1 MKSIQ
6 KEQILR
12 VNCPGFG
19 EENYLTVGK
28 AKPLDAYK
36 TIIVNPVSVFH
47 LFDRDLDLQREID
60 VKLGDGLTNLTIPS
74 DTILQSIQEDLKSKR
89 ILELVSFLEKGGL
102 LIYYLCRPF
111 LVQGDNVAI
120 DNYSWLESLAPD
132 SSPDDNIRHMSAVSH
147 GRIVEPTEHTEES
160 GFAKYL
166 NQSGIEWNTIIR
178 TDFLTEGYI
187 ALATAGPRKCIAGQL
202 VAGDQGGRIIFL
214 PAPYSPDFDK
224 TLIECVNIWYNQ
236 GEVDTTSVAVA
247 APVEA
252 AAKPATPSQPA
263 PPQTPQP
270 AAAAT
275 PPAAPQPVV
284 QATQPAAPAAAS
296 PRASS
301 TSNAAVQPL
310 PRKSAA
316 PAAAE
321 APSVA
326 PAATPPI
333 SPGTISSGGV
343 ERVPSQ
349 FTNSSS
355 QSKMPAAKLPDEDS
369 HPSTAA
375 TSTILPAMSQGALG
389 DFQPSNPQV
398 TAEFD
403 AEAVRA
409 FLASDQSITGPQ
421 GKGIEV
427 SETVSGSADQKPSAV
442 DILKE
447 LEALSLGEAEAPPAK
462 AAEPAA
468 ALNRNLFEE
477 LETLAQTV
485 PSDKVEPKAPAPAPV
500 ATPAPTATPTPA
512 APAAPPEAKAPAPEP
527 IKADVK
533 AAPEINLAQLLVDQA
548 ESKPATASAPEP
560 AKAEP
565 AEPESKATVK
575 AEIPEPPATPSTPT
589 AEAPASEAS
598 AAEAPAAAGQSN
610 FTPEQNF
617 DTSFQFESDFT
628 FTDLEKEFSNQ
639 PKQAPVNN
647 KEETAAPQ
655 PPEAKDLIKKME
667 EISKTTVSNDWAG
680 DVTFPDVEELKKERA
695 ALTESI
701 KQAQTKI
708 ASIDNKITQL
718 DALKNALL
726 GAEGGDLSNA
736 TVRVFNRLG
745 WNAALS
751 GKAGDEYH
759 LNGGGKTEFIAKLIK
774 SLTQAQRSD
783 LSSLA
788 SSVVEFWDK
797 NETEPKGILVACT
810 WTSKAPGDRTE
821 PDFADGLAEFA
832 QKKGLCLMTTSQLLC
847 MYRDIEMGKQT
858 SDEIRKRI
866 EETNGRLGGFQLITP
881 MAKV

>member
-60 VKLGDGLTNLTIPS
+60 VKLADGLTNLTIPS
-74 DTILQSIQEDLKSKR
+74 DTVLQSIQEDLKSKR

-147 GRIVEPTEHTEES
+147 GRIVEPTEHTDES

-166 NQSGIEWNTIIR
+166 GQTGIEWNTIIR

-236 GEVDTTSVAVA
+236 GEVDTAPFPVAT
-247 APVEA
+247 PVEA
-252 AAKPATPSQPA
+252 PKAAVSSQPA
-263 PPQTPQP
+263 PP
-270 AAAAT
+270 A
-275 PPAAPQPVV
+275 PAAPQP
-284 QATQPAAPAAAS
+284 APAVAAASAAASAS

-301 TSNAAVQPL
+301 TSNPSMG
-310 PRKSAA
+310 KT
-316 PAAAE
+316 E
-321 APSVA
+321 APTA
-326 PAATPPI
+326 PPSSLT
-333 SPGTISSGGV
+333 PGTISSGGV

-349 FTNSSS
+349 FTSSTS
-355 QSKMPAAKLPDEDS
+355 QSKMPAAKLPDLPN

-375 TSTILPAMSQGALG
+375 ATSTTLPAMTQGTLG
-389 DFQPSNPQV
+389 EFQPSNPQV

-409 FLASDQSITGPQ
+409 FLNSDQAITGPQ
-421 GKGIEV
+421 GKGMEV
-427 SETVSGSADQKPSAV
+427 TETVSVPADQKPSAV

-447 LEALSLGEAEAPPAK
+447 LEALSLGETDTTPTR

-485 PSDKVEPKAPAPAPV
+485 PSDKVEPKAQAPV
-500 ATPAPTATPTPA
+500 ATPAPAS
-512 APAAPPEAKAPAPEP
+512 APAPVPQAKAPAPEP
-527 IKADVK
+527 VK
-533 AAPEINLAQLLVDQA
+533 APEVKAKEPKATPEQDLAHLFSEPDDVTPEPAPA
-548 ESKPATASAPEP
+548 PAPAPAPEP
-560 AKAEP
+560 PKPELTVAP
-565 AEPESKATVK
+565 VVAEPEVV
-575 AEIPEPPATPSTPT
+575 I
-589 AEAPASEAS
+589 AEAPPPNPAPAP
-598 AAEAPAAAGQSN
+598 APAPAAPVAQAPNSNGQSN
-610 FTPEQNF
+610 FTPEQSF
-617 DTSFQFESDFT
+617 DSAFQFESDFT
-628 FTDLEKEFSNQ
+628 FTDLEKEFANN
-639 PKQAPVNN
+639 KQAPINN

-708 ASIDNKITQL
+708 ASIDNKISQL
-718 DALKNALL
+718 DALKNSLL
-726 GAEGGDLSNA
+726 GAEGGDLANA

-751 GKAGDEYH
+751 GKSGDEYH
-759 LNGGGKTEFIAKLIK
+759 LNGGGKTEFIAKVIK

-797 NETEPKGILVACT
+797 NEIEPKGVLVACT
-810 WTSKAPGDRTE
+810 WTSKAPAERSE

-832 QKKGLCLMTTSQLLC
+832 QKKGLCLMTTAQLLC
-847 MYRDIEMGKQT
+847 MYRDIEMGKLT

-866 EETNGRLGGFQLITP
+866 EETNGRLAGFQLITP

>member
-60 VKLGDGLTNLTIPS
+60 VKLADGLTNLTIPT
-74 DTILQSIQEDLKSKR
+74 DTVLQSIQEDLKSKR

-147 GRIVEPTEHTEES
+147 GRIVEPTEHTDES

-166 NQSGIEWNTIIR
+166 GQTGIEWNTIIR

-236 GEVDTTSVAVA
+236 GEADTAPVPVA

-252 AAKPATPSQPA
+252 PAKAAAPSQPA
-263 PPQTPQP
+263 PAAAPQPTAQAAAPEP
-270 AAAAT
+270 AAAAGT
-275 PPAAPQPVV
+275 
-284 QATQPAAPAAAS
+284 AS

-301 TSNAAVQPL
+301 TSNPSMG
-310 PRKSAA
+310 KT
-316 PAAAE
+316 E
-321 APSVA
+321 APIA
-326 PAATPPI
+326 PPSSLT
-333 SPGTISSGGV
+333 PGTISTGGV

-349 FTNSSS
+349 FTSSSS
-355 QSKMPAAKLPDEDS
+355 QSKLPAAKLPDA
-369 HPSTAA
+369 PNYQSTAAA
-375 TSTILPAMSQGALG
+375 TSTTLPAMTQGSLG
-389 DFQPSNPQV
+389 EFQPSNPQV

-409 FLASDQSITGPQ
+409 FLNSDQAITGPH
-421 GKGIEV
+421 GKGMEV
-427 SETVSGSADQKPSAV
+427 TETVAMPADQKPSAV

-447 LEALSLGEAEAPPAK
+447 LEALSLGEAADTTPAR

-485 PSDKVEPKAPAPAPV
+485 PSDKVEPKAQAAAAPVAQAPAATPAPQTAPAPAP
-500 ATPAPTATPTPA
+500 APQ
-512 APAAPPEAKAPAPEP
+512 AKAPAPEP
-527 IKADVK
+527 SKAPEVK
-533 AAPEINLAQLLVDQA
+533 AEELKATPEQDLAHLFSEPDEKTPAPATVSAPAPEAP
-548 ESKPATASAPEP
+548 KPEP
-560 AKAEP
+560 IVAPVA
-565 AEPESKATVK
+565 AEPEVVK
-575 AEIPEPPATPSTPT
+575 VE
-589 AEAPASEAS
+589 AEAPPPPSVP
-598 AAEAPAAAGQSN
+598 AAPAPAPAAPVAQAPNSNGQSN
-610 FTPEQNF
+610 FTPEQSF
-617 DTSFQFESDFT
+617 DNAFQFESDFT
-628 FTDLEKEFSNQ
+628 FTDLEKEFANN
-639 PKQAPVNN
+639 KQAPVIN

-708 ASIDNKITQL
+708 ASIDNKISQL
-718 DALKNALL
+718 DALKNSLL
-726 GAEGGDLSNA
+726 GAEGGDLANA

-751 GKAGDEYH
+751 GKSGDEYH
-759 LNGGGKTEFIAKLIK
+759 LNGGGKTEFIAKVIK

-797 NETEPKGILVACT
+797 NEIEPKGVLVACT
-810 WTSKAPGDRTE
+810 WTSKAPAERSE

-832 QKKGLCLMTTSQLLC
+832 QKKGLCLMTTAQLLC
-847 MYRDIEMGKQT
+847 MYRDIEMGKLT

-866 EETNGRLGGFQLITP
+866 EETNGRLAGFQLITP

>member
-36 TIIVNPVSVFH
+36 CIIVNPVSVFH

-60 VKLGDGLTNLTIPS
+60 VKLADGLTNLTIPS

-147 GRIVEPTEHTEES
+147 GRIVEPTEHTDES

-166 NQSGIEWNTIIR
+166 GQTGIEWNTIIR

-236 GEVDTTSVAVA
+236 GEVDTTSVPVA
-247 APVEA
+247 APVETKAKA
-252 AAKPATPSQPA
+252 AVPSQPA
-263 PPQTPQP
+263 TPASAQP
-270 AAAAT
+270 AAVAAAAT
-275 PPAAPQPVV
+275 AG
-284 QATQPAAPAAAS
+284 S

-301 TSNAAVQPL
+301 TSNPSMGKV
-310 PRKSAA
+310 
-316 PAAAE
+316 E
-321 APSVA
+321 APIA
-326 PAATPPI
+326 PPSSLT
-333 SPGTISSGGV
+333 PGTISSGGI

-349 FTNSSS
+349 FTSSSS
-355 QSKMPAAKLPDEDS
+355 QSKMPAAKLPDAPNQS
-369 HPSTAA
+369 STAA
-375 TSTILPAMSQGALG
+375 TSTTLPAVGQGSLSE
-389 DFQPSNPQV
+389 FQPSNLQV

-409 FLASDQSITGPQ
+409 FLNSDQAITGPQ

-427 SETVSGSADQKPSAV
+427 SETFSVPADQKPSAV

-447 LEALSLGEAEAPPAK
+447 LEALSLGEPNPAPPR

-485 PSDKVEPKAPAPAPV
+485 PSDKVETKAQAPAATPAPEPAPAPAPQ
-500 ATPAPTATPTPA
+500 
-512 APAAPPEAKAPAPEP
+512 AKAPASEQ
-527 IKADVK
+527 IKAPDVK
-533 AAPEINLAQLLVDQA
+533 AEEPKVTPEQNLANLFSELAQTTPDPEKTQA
-548 ESKPATASAPEP
+548 T
-560 AKAEP
+560 
-565 AEPESKATVK
+565 T
-575 AEIPEPPATPSTPT
+575 PEPPKPEPPVAPVASEPEVVKADSPPPATVAAPSPT
-589 AEAPASEAS
+589 AQASETS
-598 AAEAPAAAGQSN
+598 NSNGQSN
-610 FTPEQNF
+610 FTPEPSF
-617 DTSFQFESDFT
+617 DNSFQFESDFT
-628 FTDLEKEFSNQ
+628 FTDLEKEFANGQQ

-680 DVTFPDVEELKKERA
+680 DITFPDVEELKKERA

-708 ASIDNKITQL
+708 ASIDNKISQS
-718 DALKNALL
+718 DALKNSLL
-726 GAEGGDLSNA
+726 GAEGGDLGNA

-751 GKAGDEYH
+751 GKSADEYH
-759 LNGGGKTEFIAKLIK
+759 LNGGGKTEFIAKVIR

-797 NETEPKGILVACT
+797 NEIEPKGVLVACT
-810 WTSKAPGDRTE
+810 WTSKAPAERSE

-847 MYRDIEMGKQT
+847 MYRDIEMGKLT

-866 EETNGRLGGFQLITP
+866 EESNGRLAGFQLITP